1 MDPRLEPILHRT
13 PEWLKPDGPDQD
25 IVVSSRVRLAR
36 NLADYPFPRQLKP
49 EQAEEICARTTS
61 CLETVFR
68 NGLILNPT
76 ELEVAEAEFLIE
88 RSLASRDMFESAQPG
103 RILFR
108 GDGTLG
114 LMVNEEDHFRVQGFA
129 RGLDLAKAFHHTA
142 GLSKELNREF
152 RLAKHI
158 KYGYLTSCPTNAGSG
173 MRASLMLHL
182 PAMARLRTP
191 LQQTLQTAQKSSLAV
206 RGVHGEGS
214 QSIGN
219 FFQISNQLTLGPSS
233 AEQIQKVTEFGRVVC
248 GYERET
254 REKLLSHPGS
264 RAELIQ
270 DAQQAWKLIL
280 ESDKM
285 TSAQALRALSRL
297 RLAMLCKLS
306 DELEIEIPPTVQELL
321 ELSFQLQPG
330 HLQARFG
337 IALDPLRRDVS
348 RAQALRRG
356 LNIPPKDSRSS

>member
-1 MDPRLEPILHRT
+1 MDPRLEPILHCT
-13 PEWLKPDGPDQD
+13 PEWLKPDGPEAD

-36 NLADYPFPRQLKP
+36 NLKNFPFPRQLNP
-49 EQAEEICARTTS
+49 DQAKEICERATS
-61 CLETVFR
+61 CLSSMFE
-68 NGLILNPT
+68 NGLVLDPT
-76 ELEVAEAEFLIE
+76 ELEAQEAEFLIE
-88 RSLASRDMFESAQPG
+88 RSLASRDMFESGHPG
-103 RILFR
+103 RIFFR

-129 RGLDLAKAFHHTA
+129 RGLDLSVAYQR
-142 GLSKELNREF
+142 GSELLHQLNQEF
-152 RLAKHI
+152 QLARHP
-158 KYGYLTSCPTNAGSG
+158 KYGYLTACPTNAGSG

-214 QSIGN
+214 QSIG
-219 FFQISNQLTLGPSS
+219 FFYQISNQLTLGPKAS
-233 AEQIQKVTEFGRVVC
+233 EQLQKVAEFGRVVC

-254 REKLLSHPGS
+254 RERMVSQPGS
-264 RAELIQ
+264 RVELIE
-270 DAQQAWKLIL
+270 DAQKAWQLIR
-280 ESDKM
+280 ESEQI
-285 TSAQALRALSRL
+285 TSGQALRALSEL
-297 RLAMLCKLS
+297 RLAIMCGLGP
-306 DELEIEIPPTVQELL
+306 ELELDRPPSAQELL

-337 IALDPLRRDVS
+337 LALDPMRRDVS

-356 LNIPPKDSRSS
+356 LDLPPRN

>member
-13 PEWLKPDGPDQD
+13 PEWLKPDGPEAD

-36 NLADYPFPRQLKP
+36 NLKNFPFPRQLKP
-49 EQAEEICARTTS
+49 DQAKEICERAVG
-61 CLETVFR
+61 CLSPMFQ
-68 NGLILNPT
+68 NGLVLDPT
-76 ELEVAEAEFLIE
+76 ELEAQEAEFLIE

-103 RILFR
+103 RIFFR

-114 LMVNEEDHFRVQGFA
+114 VMVNEEDHFRVQGFA
-129 RGLDLAKAFHHTA
+129 RGLDLTRAYQHGS
-142 GLSKELNREF
+142 GLVRQLNQEF
-152 RLAKHI
+152 QIARHA

-191 LQQTLQTAQKSSLAV
+191 LQQTLQTAEKSSLAV

-214 QSIGN
+214 QTIGF
-219 FFQISNQLTLGPSS
+219 FFQISNQLTLGPTA
-233 AEQIQKVTEFGRVVC
+233 AEQLQQITEFGRVVC

-254 REKLLSHPGS
+254 RERLLSQPGS
-264 RAELIQ
+264 RAELID
-270 DAQQAWKLIL
+270 DAQKAWQLIRDS
-280 ESDKM
+280 EQI
-285 TSAQALRALSRL
+285 TSGQALRALSEL
-297 RLAMLCKLS
+297 RLAVMCNLG
-306 DELEIEIPPTVQELL
+306 DELNLDRPPNAQELL

-337 IALDPLRRDVS
+337 IALDPMRRDLS

-356 LNIPPKDSRSS
+356 LQLPPRN

>member
-13 PEWLKPDGPDQD
+13 PEWLKPDGPEAD

-36 NLADYPFPRQLKP
+36 NLKDFPFPRQLQP
-49 EQAEEICARTTS
+49 EQAKEICERAVA
-61 CLETVFR
+61 CLAPMFH
-68 NGLILNPT
+68 NGLVLNPT
-76 ELEVAEAEFLIE
+76 ELEAQEAEFLIE

-103 RILFR
+103 RIFFR

-129 RGLDLAKAFHHTA
+129 RGLDLAKAYQFGTE
-142 GLSKELNREF
+142 LVNELNKEF
-152 RLAKHI
+152 HI
-158 KYGYLTSCPTNAGSG
+158 ARHPKYGYLTACPTNAGSG

-214 QSIGN
+214 QTIG
-219 FFQISNQLTLGPSS
+219 FFYQISNQLTLGPSA
-233 AEQIQKVTEFGRVVC
+233 AEQLQKVAEFGRAVC

-254 REKLLSHPGS
+254 RDRLVSQPGS
-264 RAELIQ
+264 RAELIE
-270 DAQQAWKLIL
+270 DANKAWQLICKS
-280 ESDKM
+280 EQI
-285 TSAQALRALSRL
+285 TSGQALRALSEL
-297 RLAMLCKLS
+297 RLAVMCNLGQ
-306 DELEIEIPPTVQELL
+306 ELEMDSPPNAQELL

-337 IALDPLRRDVS
+337 LALDPLRRDVS

-356 LNIPPKDSRSS
+356 LQMPPRT